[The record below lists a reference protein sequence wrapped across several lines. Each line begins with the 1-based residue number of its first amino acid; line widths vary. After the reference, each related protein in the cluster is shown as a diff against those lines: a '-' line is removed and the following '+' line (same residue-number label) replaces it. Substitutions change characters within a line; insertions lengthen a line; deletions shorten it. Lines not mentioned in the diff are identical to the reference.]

1 MKEYEPSLVI
11 SPLGQLLTLIW
22 PFDLLTQT
30 AGTATT
36 PLPHSLWEPPS
47 PSYWPQVRLRRSQV
61 AADSLVCLQDAPPGA
76 HYGKL
81 GLDHSGGAVVWCG
94 VVWCQVRLVSGI
106 LLYVFF
112 FFILTSNRQMDKHAA
127 DAKSVQHP
135 LLPFASFSE
144 WDQVHHSNTRGCF
157 LLVFRVHGSQA
168 VLQIANL
175 PMECFRSQPVFIFWK
190 FIRSFFSLVHGHNTL
205 RAGNGKKQTNSKSCC
220 WCTLHIRGVKSWILA
235 RQ

>member
-61 AADSLVCLQDAPPGA
+61 AADSLVRLQDAPPGA
-76 HYGKL
+76 HYGQTGSGSL
-81 GLDHSGGAVVWCG
+81 WGSGGVVWCG
-94 VVWCQVRLVSGI
+94 VRLVSGI

-112 FFILTSNRQMDKHAA
+112 FSSSLQIDRWTNILQMRSLCK
-127 DAKSVQHP
+127 HP

-157 LLVFRVHGSQA
+157 LL
-168 VLQIANL
+168 
-175 PMECFRSQPVFIFWK
+175 CF
-190 FIRSFFSLVHGHNTL
+190 
-205 RAGNGKKQTNSKSCC
+205 
-220 WCTLHIRGVKSWILA
+220 
-235 RQ
+235 

>member
-11 SPLGQLLTLIW
+11 SPLGQLLTLPLIW

-76 HYGKL
+76 HYGQT
-81 GLDHSGGAVVWCG
+81 GSGSLWGSGG
-94 VVWCQVRLVSGI
+94 VVWCQAGVWYLVVCIFFPSSLHIDRWTNI
-106 LLYVFF
+106 LQTWSLC
-112 FFILTSNRQMDKHAA
+112 K
-127 DAKSVQHP
+127 HP

-157 LLVFRVHGSQA
+157 LIVFKVHGSQA
-168 VLQIANL
+168 VLQIAN
-175 PMECFRSQPVFIFWK
+175 PHMECFRSQPVFIFWK
-190 FIRSFFSLVHGHNTL
+190 FIQSFFSLVYGYNTL
-205 RAGNGKKQTNSKSCC
+205 CAGNGKKTKQTNSKSC
-220 WCTLHIRGVKSWILA
+220 CTLHIRGVKSWILA
-235 RQ
+235 RR